1 MHALADNA
9 HWQHDP
15 LGEYRWL
22 TFKGPLSKF
31 VDALWIFGQRGHTVS
46 NQMLVPHWKI
56 CLAVTRKWDIVSGQ
70 LRDVRLS
77 LLGPVKAP
85 RWNIGSTGVEI
96 IAIRL
101 NPESVSALLDVRP
114 ADIVDSDPILK
125 PRARLDHVRRLA
137 ESGAHAD
144 CVGTAMVAYLAEI
157 ASIANSRVTPS
168 ASGAAMIRLSFGR
181 LRVSDIADT
190 LHVPERTFRRQ
201 FEHDIGLSP
210 KQYSRRVRLMGLL
223 LCTDRLA
230 RPNWSALAHDFGF
243 FDQAHLIEDT
253 RLLTG
258 LGPSQLHAMRRNLP
272 VHEATRGLNYSSF
285 VTG

>member
-1 MHALADNA
+1 MLPHQSLQQLHALADNA

-56 CLAVTRKWDIVSGQ
+56 CLAVTRKWDIVTGQ
-70 LRDVRLS
+70 LCDVQLT
-77 LLGPVKAP
+77 LLGPVKTP
-85 RWNIGSTGVEI
+85 RWTVGSTGVEI

-101 NPESVSALLDVRP
+101 NPESASALVDVRP

-125 PRARLDHVRRLA
+125 PCARLDHVRRLA

-144 CVGTAMVAYLAEI
+144 CVGAAIVAYLAEI

-168 ASGAAMIRLSFGR
+168 ATGAAMIRRSFGR
-181 LRVSDIADT
+181 LRIADIAGT
-190 LHVPERTFRRQ
+190 LNVSERTFRRR
-201 FEHDIGLSP
+201 FEQDIGLSP

-258 LGPSQLHAMRRNLP
+258 VGPAQLHAMRRN
-272 VHEATRGLNYSSF
+272 EFQR
-285 VTG
+285 

>member
-1 MHALADNA
+1 MHALVGNA

-22 TFKGPLSKF
+22 TFKSPLSKF
-31 VDALWIFGQRGHTVS
+31 ADALWIFGKRGHAVS

-56 CLAVTRKWDIVSGQ
+56 CLAVARKWDMVTGQ
-70 LRDVRLS
+70 LCDVGLS
-77 LLGPVKAP
+77 LLGPVNAP

-96 IAIRL
+96 IAVRL
-101 NPESVSALLDVRP
+101 NPESASALVDVRP

-125 PRARLDHVRRLA
+125 PCARLDHVRRLA

-144 CVGTAMVAYLAEI
+144 CVGAAIVAYLAEI

-168 ASGAAMIRLSFGR
+168 ATGAAMIRRSFGR
-181 LRVSDIADT
+181 LRIADIAGT
-190 LHVPERTFRRQ
+190 LNVSERTFRRR
-201 FEHDIGLSP
+201 FEQDIGLSP

-258 LGPSQLHAMRRNLP
+258 VGPAQLHAMRRN
-272 VHEATRGLNYSSF
+272 EFQR
-285 VTG
+285 